1 MLSNFSAKAIE
12 AIVRAREE
20 AKRLEFNQVDS
31 DHLLLGLL
39 AEGNGV
45 AARALKTMGYDLRKV
60 RFATEQISGRGYM
73 GTDRDQLSFAS
84 GCTQI
89 FEAAMAIAGNT
100 EPVLVDTQDLLFAIL
115 RHRDSRGVEVLR
127 QMRVD
132 LDAFERCLME
142 IRNQD
147 LACPTPPPPD
157 PAHAV
162 LPQHFNPRLLSDLGE
177 EVWEAAHQMARA
189 FGHTIVGTEH
199 FLIALLAVEGGLASK
214 VLRENGLTR
223 VEVEAVV
230 HRVIG
235 RGSGTLPE
243 KLMLSRF
250 GAATLE
256 AAWSEARRRHHD
268 QVGTGHMLFGLLQLD
283 AGGALAILDMLRINL
298 AGVQYDLEQAFD
310 EAPDAVEPARPHPQE
325 ALPLRE

>member
-12 AIVRAREE
+12 AIERAREE

-45 AARALKTMGYDLRKV
+45 AARALKTMGYDLRKA
-60 RFATEQISGRGYM
+60 RFATEQLFGRGYL
-73 GTDRDQLSFAS
+73 GTDRDQLSFAA
-84 GCTQI
+84 GCLQI
-89 FEAAMAIAGNT
+89 FEGAVAIASKT

-115 RHRDSRGVEVLR
+115 RQRDSRGAQVLG
-127 QMRVD
+127 QMRVE
-132 LDAFERCLME
+132 LDAFERRLMQ

-147 LACPTPPPPD
+147 LASPTPPPPD
-157 PAHAV
+157 PQQAV
-162 LPQHFNPRLLSDLGE
+162 LPQRFNPRLLSERGE

-199 FLIALLAVEGGLASK
+199 FLIALLAVENGIASQI
-214 VLRENGLTR
+214 LRQNGLTR
-223 VEVEAVV
+223 LEVEAVM

-235 RGSGTLPE
+235 RGSGTIPT

-256 AAWSEARRRHHD
+256 AAWSEARRREHA

-283 AGGALAILDMLRINL
+283 SGGALAILDMLRVNL
-298 AGVQYDLEQAFD
+298 AGVQYDLEQAFED
-310 EAPDAVEPARPHPQE
+310 DPEAIEPALSHPE
-325 ALPLRE
+325 DPVLLIE

>member
-1 MLSNFSAKAIE
+1 VLSNFSAKAIE
-12 AIVRAREE
+12 AIERAREE

-45 AARALKTMGYDLRKV
+45 AARALKTMGYDLRKA

-73 GTDRDQLSFAS
+73 GTDLDQLTFSAA
-84 GCTQI
+84 CTRI
-89 FEAAMAIAGNT
+89 FDAALAIAGKT

-115 RHRDSRGVEVLR
+115 RLRESRGAKVLL
-127 QMRVD
+127 QMQVD
-132 LDAFERCLME
+132 LDAFEGRLME

-147 LACPTPPPPD
+147 LASPTPAPPD
-157 PAHAV
+157 PLHAM
-162 LPQHFNPRLLSDLGE
+162 LPQRFNPRLLSELGE
-177 EVWEAAHQMARA
+177 QVWDAAHQMARS

-199 FLIALLAVEGGLASK
+199 LLIALLAVEEGLASQ
-214 VLRENGLTR
+214 VLRQNGLTR

-235 RGSGTLPE
+235 RGSGTIPE
-243 KLMLSRF
+243 KLMLSRL
-250 GAATLE
+250 GGATLE
-256 AAWSEARRRHHD
+256 AAWSEARLRHHE
-268 QVGTGHMLFGLLQLD
+268 QVGTGHMLYGLLQLD

-310 EAPDAVEPARPHPQE
+310 EEPEAVEPAGPRPE
-325 ALPLRE
+325 APVPLNE